1 MLKSDIANI
10 YRSSWAFALAC
21 PLLFAIPVL
30 VEMAQHVVELQ
41 AGMYAGKEGAIAA
54 EGDPLRMQFGF
65 AKTLALLLPGYW
77 FTRYIMFDR
86 DGARAARIEK
96 PGFFLWLVIFALM
109 SLQMWFGLFGTPLAE
124 MLGLGET
131 QSQFFG
137 VAKALLEVV
146 ISIYLVAWFTAWPV
160 GNGRIGPLRSFAIMH
175 GSFWYSLALF
185 VVGFLPLMLV
195 HYGLAIA
202 AVLWLP
208 AALDWMAMILDSVI
222 VGFLA
227 LTMVGATTCAARRAA
242 GSKGISLLPQRDAAH
257 PAPA

>member
-30 VEMAQHVVELQ
+30 VEMAQHVVELH

-54 EGDPLRMQFGF
+54 ESDPLRMQFGF

-86 DGARAARIEK
+86 DGVRAARIER
-96 PGFFLWLVIFALM
+96 PAILLWLVLFALM
-109 SLQMWFGLFGTPLAE
+109 SVQMWFGLFGTPLAE
-124 MLGLGET
+124 MLGLDEV
-131 QSQFFG
+131 QSQVFG
-137 VAKALLEVV
+137 VAKGIIEVV
-146 ISIYLVAWFTAWPV
+146 ISIYLIAWFTAWPL
-160 GNGRIGPLRSFAIMH
+160 GNGRIGPLRSFSIMH

-185 VVGFLPLMLV
+185 VVGFLPLMLI

-208 AALDWMAMILDSVI
+208 TALDWAAMILDSVI

-227 LTMVGATTCAARRAA
+227 LTMVGATTYAARHAA
-242 GSKGISLLPQRDAAH
+242 GKKGIFLLPQVDAEH
-257 PAPA
+257 PVRA